1 MKWIGC
7 LKGNKVRKSAPNPG
21 LIKALI
27 GMAGRRSRFLSTL
40 KLTEENASFVFV
52 EHYEVLREVLEAL
65 VCDAGF
71 KSYSHEC
78 LGYFL
83 RDILK
88 EEALAARFDRFRM
101 LRNGV
106 NYYGEPI
113 HPEEAKK
120 AIKEIPEIADG
131 IKQTY
136 LKKYL

>member
-1 MKWIGC
+1 MKWASC
-7 LKGNKVRKSAPNPG
+7 LKSDKVRKSTPNPG

-27 GMAGRRSRFLSTL
+27 EMAGRRSRFLETL

-52 EHYEVLREVLEAL
+52 EHYEMLREILEAL

-78 LGYFL
+78 LEYFL

-88 EEALAARFDRFRM
+88 EEALAVKFDRLRM

-106 NYYGEPI
+106 NYYGEPV
-113 HPEEAKK
+113 HLEEAKK
-120 AIKEIPEIADG
+120 AIKEIPEITNQV
-131 IKQTY
+131 KRTY